1 MLKTEKLEQ
10 ISIQGLL
17 LTKHQHKYF
26 ILFNILGNSAVDISF
41 KFFLQFLKV
50 TSHLQLLLNIGYVL
64 CVIQLHP

>member
-1 MLKTEKLEQ
+1 MLIHEFSESPQILGSFPCNGSRAMLKTEKLEQ

-41 KFFLQFLKV
+41 KFFYSF
-50 TSHLQLLLNIGYVL
+50 
-64 CVIQLHP
+64 

>member
-41 KFFLQFLKV
+41 KFFLQFSKFKSLV
-50 TSHLQLLLNIGYVL
+50 VLNLCILLYLM
-64 CVIQLHP
+64 